1 MNRLAFALSVIAVV
15 ASATW
20 AYNTNYRT
28 KTALGRVDELR
39 GKIAAERE
47 AAEVLRVEWA
57 YLNAPERLA
66 RLVELNSEWLKLEPM
81 GPQGFDEVPA
91 IPFPPRTAA
100 PGSEPGSDDAA
111 PAFEPEPVHVIM
123 ERVPLVTDRVPVPA
137 PRPVGWGLE

>member
-1 MNRLAFALSVIAVV
+1 MNRLAF

-20 AYNTNYRT
+20 AYNINYRT
-28 KTALGRVDELR
+28 KTALGRIDTLR
-39 GKIAAERE
+39 GQIAAERE

-66 RLVELNSEWLKLEPM
+66 RLVELNSERLKLEPM
-81 GPQGFDEVPA
+81 GPQGFDEVAAVPY
-91 IPFPPRTAA
+91 PPRAPA

-111 PAFEPEPVHVIM
+111 PVFEPEPVHVIM
-123 ERVPLVTDRVPVPA
+123 ERVPLVTDRVPMPA